1 MNNLILLLSVLYCI
15 GFGKTIASH
24 LLYHKFWLISVL
36 DFILSPLT
44 ILVQIGVLMQDQI
57 IKHNKD

>member
-1 MNNLILLLSVLYCI
+1 MNNLTLLLSVLYCI
-15 GFGKTIASH
+15 GFGKTITSY
-24 LLYHKFWLISVL
+24 LLYHKFWLISVF

-44 ILVQIGVLMQDQI
+44 ILVQIGVLMHNQI